1 MKKNR
6 VKCPVCSLA
15 FFPGAP
21 HLHINKYHQFAT
33 HHELTLIRDA
43 WRRCIGKSKPHK
55 NKSPFLR

>member
-6 VKCPVCSLA
+6 VKCPVCSLV

-33 HHELTLIRDA
+33 DHELTLIRDA